1 MEQRYFVHDRALCE
15 SQEIGDRTRIWAFA
29 HVLKDVRIGA
39 DCNIGDH
46 AFIESGVTIGDRVT
60 IKNGVAVWNGV
71 TVEDD
76 VLLGPNCVLTNDLI
90 PRSRVF
96 HDENV
101 PTYIRRGASVGANAT
116 IVCGHTLGEYCVIGA
131 GAVVTRDV
139 RSYALMIGNPAR
151 QIGWVGRKGE
161 RLNFGGDSGSIET
174 PDGRYRLNGG
184 VVTFEAIG
192 AEVAAGN

>member
-1 MEQRYFVHDRALCE
+1 MNEPPFIHEKALVE
-15 SQEIGDRTRIWAFA
+15 TDAIGEGTRIWAFA

-71 TVEDD
+71 AVEDD
-76 VLLGPNCVLTNDLI
+76 VFLGPNCVLTNDLI

-101 PTYIRRGASVGANAT
+101 PTYIRRGASIGANAT
-116 IVCGHTLGEYCVIGA
+116 I
-131 GAVVTRDV
+131 
-139 RSYALMIGNPAR
+139 
-151 QIGWVGRKGE
+151 
-161 RLNFGGDSGSIET
+161 
-174 PDGRYRLNGG
+174 
-184 VVTFEAIG
+184 
-192 AEVAAGN
+192 

>member
-76 VLLGPNCVLTNDLI
+76 VFLGPNCVLTNDLI

-161 RLNFGGDSGSIET
+161 RLNFGGDSGTIET
-174 PDGRYRLNGG
+174 PDGRYRLSGG
-184 VVTFEAIG
+184 EVTFEAVG
-192 AEVAAGN
+192 SEVAAGE

>member
-76 VLLGPNCVLTNDLI
+76 VFLGPNCVLTNDLI

-139 RSYALMIGNPAR
+139 VPYALMIGNPAR

-184 VVTFEAIG
+184 EVTFEAIG

>member
-1 MEQRYFVHDRALCE
+1 MEQRFFVHDRALCE
-15 SQEIGDRTRIWAFA
+15 SQDIGDRTRIWAFA

-76 VLLGPNCVLTNDLI
+76 VFLGPNCVLTNDLI

-101 PTYIRRGASVGANAT
+101 PTYIRRGTSIGANAT

-131 GAVVTRDV
+131 GAVVTKDV
-139 RSYALMIGNPAR
+139 RPYALMIGNPSR

-161 RLNFGGDSGSIET
+161 RLDFGGDNGIVET
-174 PDGRYRLNGG
+174 ADGRYHLSGG
-184 VVTFEAIG
+184 EVTFEAVG
-192 AEVAAGN
+192 SEVAAGE